1 MHSTVHG
8 LRDSFYCDTA
18 DGQIPVESVII
29 QDWIPHLDRYYRT
42 LEHRNQRILEGF
54 SMGGFGAAHLGF
66 KYPEIFGAVSIL
78 DRALLDADQMK
89 ARHRVLWERLFAG
102 DYQRFQA
109 EDPWMLAAHH
119 ASRLREETLIRI
131 AVGALVAYNR
141 RLSDQLKSLGI
152 EHTYRE
158 LHVGHSQQA
167 VYQALGED
175 NWEFYR
181 RALLDRP

>member
-89 ARHRVLWERLFAG
+89 ARHRVLWERHGDNGENTSAMAKDAAAG
-102 DYQRFQA
+102 
-109 EDPWMLAAHH
+109 
-119 ASRLREETLIRI
+119 
-131 AVGALVAYNR
+131 LVLQTPFR
-141 RLSDQLKSLGI
+141 R
-152 EHTYRE
+152 
-158 LHVGHSQQA
+158 
-167 VYQALGED
+167 
-175 NWEFYR
+175 R
-181 RALLDRP
+181 RASVPLLLFRLIGKRGGSDRGLRYAARAQRVVAAWVLWVRWV

>member
-1 MHSTVHG
+1 
-8 LRDSFYCDTA
+8 
-18 DGQIPVESVII
+18 
-29 QDWIPHLDRYYRT
+29 
-42 LEHRNQRILEGF
+42 
-54 SMGGFGAAHLGF
+54 
-66 KYPEIFGAVSIL
+66 
-78 DRALLDADQMK
+78 
-89 ARHRVLWERLFAG
+89 
-102 DYQRFQA
+102 
-109 EDPWMLAAHH
+109 MLAAHH